1 MGRGVIV
8 VVDQHGGADEI
19 FARGSD
25 GADAGILVAGFLA
38 QRVFGLADAFAPDMA
53 CIAQLDFVFTD
64 VEILRRLRR
73 AGDDDAI
80 VAGAF

>member
-1 MGRGVIV
+1 MRRGVIV

-19 FARGSD
+19 FARRSD
-25 GADAGILVAGFLA
+25 GADAGVLMAGFFA

-53 CIAQLDFVFTD
+53 GIAQLDFVFTD

-73 AGDDDAI
+73 AGDDDAV
-80 VAGAF
+80 VAGAL